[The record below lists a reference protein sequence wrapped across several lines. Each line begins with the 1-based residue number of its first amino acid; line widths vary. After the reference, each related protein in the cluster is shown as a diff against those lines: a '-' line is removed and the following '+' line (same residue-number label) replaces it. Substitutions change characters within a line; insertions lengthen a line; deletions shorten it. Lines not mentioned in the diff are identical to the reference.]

1 MKKSVTP
8 VRKRIRAPYALLTLA
23 LTLSG
28 LMLGACALS
37 EESTPDEKTGAYSN
51 AAAGGESDVQAWES
65 LYAQGTET
73 AAETAAEAA
82 KAEEEGADGE
92 EMVPLLAESQS
103 GKFYY
108 DALTEAE
115 QAWYVDMYAIM
126 DGMYAGAALSPQG
139 YGTVAEQEID
149 KIFQC
154 VMNDH
159 PELFFIKGYRYT
171 TYTREE
177 EIVKIS
183 FEGDYTMSAAERER
197 QQALIDAAVEA
208 CLAGIGSEASEY
220 EKVKYVY
227 EYLVL
232 HTDYNR
238 EAPENQNICS
248 VFVGGESV
256 CQGYAKA
263 AQYLFDKLGISSTL
277 VVGNVRG
284 GERHAWNLVQVDGSY
299 YYLDATWG
307 DASYRSYDGGESEL
321 PVPPVNYDYLCITT
335 EELLK
340 THVPDALVPL
350 PECTAAA
357 ANYYVMEGACF
368 SAYAEEE
375 VAAFFDRAYEEKRIS
390 VTLKC
395 TDEDTYESFL
405 EKLIEKQEIFRYLD
419 SGGGPVAYASSP
431 DKLTLTFWLV
441 NE

>member
-1 MKKSVTP
+1 MKKFLKSV
-8 VRKRIRAPYALLTLA
+8 RRRIHALYVLEIAALVLA
-23 LTLSG
+23 GYILC
-28 LMLGACALS
+28 ACALPV
-37 EESTPDEKTGAYSN
+37 EEVSDERAISFAE
-51 AAAGGESDVQAWES
+51 AAAGGEEDVQAWES

-82 KAEEEGADGE
+82 KAEEEGTDQE

-108 DALTEAE
+108 DALTEEE

-126 DGMYAGAALSPQG
+126 EGMYTGAALSPQG

-171 TYTREE
+171 TYMREE

-197 QQALIDAAVEA
+197 QQILIDAAVKE
-208 CLAGIGSEASEY
+208 CLAGIDREASEY

-248 VFVGGESV
+248 VFIGGESV

-263 AQYLFDKLGISSTL
+263 AQYLFDKLGISSTI

-284 GERHAWNLVQVDGSY
+284 GERHAWNLVQVDGCY

-307 DASYRSYDGGESEL
+307 DASYRSYDGEESGL

-335 EELLK
+335 KELLK
-340 THVPDALVPL
+340 THEPDALVPL
-350 PECTAAA
+350 PECTATA

-368 SAYAEEE
+368 TACEEE
-375 VAAFFDRAYEEKRIS
+375 AVAAFFDRAYEENRMS

-395 TDEDTYESFL
+395 MDEDTYESFL
-405 EKLIEKQEIFRYLD
+405 ERLIEKQEIFRYLD
-419 SGGGPVAYASSP
+419 TGGGPVAYASSP

>member
-1 MKKSVTP
+1 MKRFLLSV
-8 VRKRIRAPYALLTLA
+8 RRRIHTPYAFVTAMLVMSA
-23 LTLSG
+23 LV
-28 LMLGACALS
+28 LGACAFT
-37 EESTPDEKTGAYSN
+37 EESTPDEKTGAYSS
-51 AAAGGESDVQAWES
+51 AAAGGEEDVQAWES

-82 KAEEEGADGE
+82 KAEEEGTDKE

-108 DALTEAE
+108 DALTEE
-115 QAWYVDMYAIM
+115 ERAWYVDMYAIM
-126 DGMYAGAALSPQG
+126 EGMYTGAALSPQG

-154 VMNDH
+154 GMNH

-171 TYTREE
+171 TYMRED

-183 FEGDYTMSAAERER
+183 FEGDYTMSVAERER
-197 QQALIDAAVEA
+197 QQLLIDAAVEE
-208 CLAGIGSEASEY
+208 CLAGIDREASEY

-238 EAPENQNICS
+238 DAPENQNICS

-263 AQYLFDKLGISSTL
+263 AQYLFDKLGIASTL

-307 DASYRSYDGGESEL
+307 DASYRSYDGGESAL

-335 EELLK
+335 KELLK
-340 THVPDALVPL
+340 THAPDTLVPL
-350 PECTAAA
+350 PECTATA
-357 ANYYVMEGACF
+357 ANYYVMEDACF
-368 SAYAEEE
+368 SAYEEE
-375 VAAFFDRAYEEKRIS
+375 AVAAFFDRAYEENRIS

-405 EKLIEKQEIFRYLD
+405 ERLIEKQEIFRYLD

>member
-1 MKKSVTP
+1 MKRLLLSV
-8 VRKRIRAPYALLTLA
+8 RRRIHTPYAFVTAMLVMSA
-23 LTLSG
+23 LV
-28 LMLGACALS
+28 LGACAFT
-37 EESTPDEKTGAYSN
+37 EESTPDEKTGAYSS
-51 AAAGGESDVQAWES
+51 AAAGGEEDVQAWES

-82 KAEEEGADGE
+82 KAEEEGTDKE

-108 DALTEAE
+108 DALTEE
-115 QAWYVDMYAIM
+115 ERAWYVDMYAIM
-126 DGMYAGAALSPQG
+126 EGMYTGAALSPQG

-171 TYTREE
+171 TYMRED

-183 FEGDYTMSAAERER
+183 FEGDYTMSVAERER
-197 QQALIDAAVEA
+197 QQLLIDAAVEE
-208 CLAGIGSEASEY
+208 CLAGIDREASEY

-238 EAPENQNICS
+238 DAPENQNICS

-263 AQYLFDKLGISSTL
+263 AQYLFDKLGIASTL

-307 DASYRSYDGGESEL
+307 DASYRSYDGGESAL

-335 EELLK
+335 KELLK
-340 THVPDALVPL
+340 THAPDTLVPL
-350 PECTAAA
+350 PECTATA
-357 ANYYVMEGACF
+357 ANYYVME
-368 SAYAEEE
+368 
-375 VAAFFDRAYEEKRIS
+375 
-390 VTLKC
+390 
-395 TDEDTYESFL
+395 
-405 EKLIEKQEIFRYLD
+405 
-419 SGGGPVAYASSP
+419 
-431 DKLTLTFWLV
+431 
-441 NE
+441 